1 MAPSHRY
8 SAIMSCSTWPLPPKQ
23 WHGQQLQKSDPK
35 VPPVHSLPAGP
46 THILTVKIHLQMVLT
61 RFEGI
66 PDYLNEAKQ
75 QVEQHSIAKH
85 FNNKVT
91 WLPFTCKLV
100 DSKWW
105 LHWQDVVT
113 RLMFSKG
120 RVVQKKR
127 SLLLFNN
134 MVLCASLKHKSKKGE
149 VESSRDFQVCEG
161 DSYSCK
167 WFSLLSTPL

>member
-1 MAPSHRY
+1 MF
-8 SAIMSCSTWPLPPKQ
+8 
-23 WHGQQLQKSDPK
+23 
-35 VPPVHSLPAGP
+35 
-46 THILTVKIHLQMVLT
+46 THTTHPDKIHLQMALT

-66 PDYLNEAKQ
+66 ADYLNEVKQ
-75 QVEQHSIAKH
+75 QVEHHSIVEH
-85 FNNKVT
+85 LNNKVT
-91 WLPFTCKLV
+91 RLPFTLV

-105 LHWQDVVT
+105 LHRQDGVT
-113 RLMFSKG
+113 RLMFSQD

-149 VESSRDFQVCEG
+149 VESSSAARDFQVCEG

-167 WFSLLSTPL
+167 WFSLLSTLL